1 MVILGHFFALLPHKT
16 PKNQDFKKG
25 KKLLEISFYTYV
37 PEIIL
42 IWCMVSEIWSAKDRI
57 FCHYGLFFLPFCPS
71 IDPEN
76 QNFEKNEKNTWRYY
90 HFTNVYHKWQSYD
103 KWFFRYGLQ
112 QTKIF
117 CNFGPFLALL
127 SPTLTNLKMKILK
140 NWKNPWKYH
149 YFTQVYQKSWS
160 CAILFLRMACS
171 RFNC

>member
-25 KKLLEISFYTYV
+25 KNLLEISFYTYV

-103 KWFFRYGLQ
+103 KCFFKYGLQ
-112 QTKIF
+112 QTNVFVILDHF
-117 CNFGPFLALL
+117 LPFYP
-127 SPTLTNLKMKILK
+127 PTLTNQKFKILK
-140 NWKNPWKYH
+140 NWKNPWRYH

-160 CAILFLRMACS
+160 HAILFLRYGM
-171 RFNC
+171 

>member
-1 MVILGHFFALLPHKT
+1 MKLVILGHFFALLS
-16 PKNQDFKKG
+16 PKKPQNQDFKKW
-25 KKLLEISFYTYV
+25 KNFLKIPSFYTYV
-37 PEIIL
+37 PEITL

-112 QTKIF
+112 QTKFFVILDHF
-117 CNFGPFLALL
+117 LPFY
-127 SPTLTNLKMKILK
+127 P
-140 NWKNPWKYH
+140 PP
-149 YFTQVYQKSWS
+149 
-160 CAILFLRMACS
+160 
-171 RFNC
+171 